1 MYVGT
6 RSDKNLHLGT
16 ILSPGLVIMSIKY
29 GVYGNVVT
37 IKTEQVVFAV
47 DIHTGSHL

>member
-16 ILSPGLVIMSIKY
+16 ILSPGLVIMSIN
-29 GVYGNVVT
+29 GAYGNVVT